1 MNLILPSIMQ
11 SIKPFRCGNIAV
23 GKKTIEV
30 RKTRPKLKPPFKV
43 YIYATRPKH
52 FFSIS
57 AALRSATDY
66 LYMLEN
72 GTVKCGDGFEDY
84 DKRVKMLNGK
94 VIGEYICDDIVE
106 LEYDEFEE
114 CYMFKNCYCGYTLDE
129 ILSASCLSY
138 DAFCKYGN
146 RKPIYLWH
154 ITNLK
159 IYDEPKE
166 LSEFEIIDKK
176 FLKECP
182 YRIRVYNNP
191 DYTNGALLKGSYV
204 CNNSFEPDFCRG
216 QCGGATKPLTRP
228 PQSWCYCE
236 EI

>member
-11 SIKPFRCGNIAV
+11 SIKPIHCENIAI
-23 GKKTIEV
+23 GRKEYEV
-30 RKTRPKLKPPFKV
+30 RKTKPNIPTPFKS
-43 YIYATRPKH
+43 YIYCTKNTYSGGVIKQP
-52 FFSIS
+52 
-57 AALRSATDY
+57 LY
-66 LYMLEN
+66 LSNNELFMKSKIGVY
-72 GTVKCGDGFEDY
+72 DFEI
-84 DKRVKMLNGK
+84 VNGK

-154 ITNLK
+154 IANLK

-166 LSEFEIIDKK
+166 LGDFSQLPKNYDKM
-176 FLKECP
+176 
-182 YRIRVYNNP
+182 
-191 DYTNGALLKGSYV
+191 DYYT
-204 CNNSFEPDFCRG
+204 
-216 QCGGATKPLTRP
+216 LTHNTFRLRRP
-228 PQSWCYCE
+228 PQSWCYVKE
-236 EI
+236 AV

>member
-1 MNLILPSIMQ
+1 MNAILPSIMQ
-11 SIKPFRCGNIAV
+11 SIKPFHCGNIAA

-43 YIYATRPKH
+43 YIYQTWHK
-52 FFSIS
+52 
-57 AALRSATDY
+57 
-66 LYMLEN
+66 
-72 GTVKCGDGFEDY
+72 GVY
-84 DKRVKMLNGK
+84 DILPELLKNQRK

-166 LSEFEIIDKK
+166 LSEF
-176 FLKECP
+176 
-182 YRIRVYNNP
+182 
-191 DYTNGALLKGSYV
+191 YTI
-204 CNNSFEPDFCRG
+204 CNKDDLD
-216 QCGGATKPLTRP
+216 QCGDCKYIESYGASFPCEDGGDWWCSVDNKKPLTRP
-228 PQSWCYCE
+228 FQSWGYVY
-236 EI
+236 EID

>member
-1 MNLILPSIMQ
+1 MQ
-11 SIKPFRCGNIAV
+11 SIKPQYCELIAA

-30 RKTRPKLKPPFKV
+30 RKTKPKLKPPFKV
-43 YIYATRPKH
+43 SIYCTRDKGILFYRSRHTNDFIAYKPK
-52 FFSIS
+52 FYKDTEI
-57 AALRSATDY
+57 L
-66 LYMLEN
+66 LQQN
-72 GTVKCGDGFEDY
+72 GHTVF
-84 DKRVKMLNGK
+84 NGK

-166 LSEFEIIDKK
+166 LSAF
-176 FLKECP
+176 
-182 YRIRVYNNP
+182 YTIRNK
-191 DYTNGALLKGSYV
+191 DDL
-204 CNNSFEPDFCRG
+204 D
-216 QCGGATKPLTRP
+216 QCGDCKYIESCGASFPCEDGGDWWCSVDNKKPLTRP
-228 PQSWCYCE
+228 PQSWLYCE
-236 EI
+236 EV